1 MDTLHAAL
9 GQFYFTTH
17 TNAPPTFLQ
26 VIGWTKGA
34 EQPNTKRHYVYVRKV
49 PLVVRHGLC
58 GGRWEF
64 DNNII
69 EKYASEITT
78 PVRKNTPQVDG
89 NAIVIEGAHFIRYQ
103 SITVQQ
109 KTFEFAPV
117 SIPEPDPIPDPDP
130 ELDIIEE
137 LLREPTPEPIQY
149 NRLRKYLE

>member
-1 MDTLHAAL
+1 MNTLYATL

-17 TNAPPTFLQ
+17 TNTPPTFLQ

-34 EQPNTKRHYVYVRKV
+34 EQPTAKRLYVYVRKV
-49 PLVVRHGLC
+49 PLVVSHGRC
-58 GGRWEF
+58 GGCWEF

-103 SITVQQ
+103 SITVPQ
-109 KTFEFAPV
+109 KTFEFAPI
-117 SIPEPDPIPDPDP
+117 SIPKPDPIPEPDP

-137 LLREPTPEPIQY
+137 LLGVSSPEPIQY
-149 NRLRKYLE
+149 NRL